1 MKKEL
6 SEEEIAA
13 ITVAFSDLD
22 RDGDGVITLDELRAA
37 MAAQGRHPSDE
48 ALRREL
54 GRADL
59 NADGQI
65 TLREWLQ
72 MWSAAILRGA

>member
-22 RDGDGVITLDELRAA
+22 RDGDGVITLDEWGFPILSSHDLPDKQHGAA
-37 MAAQGRHPSDE
+37 RIAQWTCPAA
-48 ALRREL
+48 ALRVTR
-54 GRADL
+54 
-59 NADGQI
+59 
-65 TLREWLQ
+65 
-72 MWSAAILRGA
+72 